1 MNYRETIYVYA
12 DWNRINGPILMG
24 ILYAEN
30 IRGSQIFSFEYDK
43 DWLTTQSSQLL
54 DPDLQFFPGPQYL
67 NDEQKNNFSVFLDS
81 SPDRWGRLLMQR
93 REAAL
98 ARQEKRK
105 QKHLFESDY
114 LLGLYDGHRMGALRF
129 KTDLNGPFLD
139 DNEKFASPPWA
150 KIRTLE
156 QISLKLEEENV
167 VDDPE
172 YTKWLNMLVAPGSSL
187 GGARPKASI
196 IDENKQ
202 LWIAKFPS
210 KHDSSNVGA
219 WEKIANEMAKEAG
232 INMAT
237 SLTNIYSGH
246 HHTYLTKRFDRTPGG
261 ERLHFASALTLLN
274 RVDGDNYATGAGYLE
289 LVEFIQSN
297 GARVNK
303 DLEELWR
310 RIVFSICVS
319 NVDDHLRNHGFILT
333 DKGWILSPAYD
344 INPVATGTGLSLNIS
359 ENDNSLDL
367 DLVLEV
373 IEYFRIRKQRAIEI
387 IKGIQQSVK
396 NWSILARDFN
406 ISRQEQ
412 ELMAN
417 AFRQSEK
424 IV

>member
-1 MNYRETIYVYA
+1 MNNRDTIYVYA
-12 DWNRINGPILMG
+12 DWHGLNGPLLMG
-24 ILYAEN
+24 LLYAEN
-30 IRGSQIFSFEYDK
+30 IRGSQVFSFEYDNE
-43 DWLTTQSSQLL
+43 WLTTQSSQLL
-54 DPDLQFFPGPQYL
+54 DPDLQFFSGPQYL
-67 NDEQKNNFSVFLDS
+67 NDEHKNNFSIFLDS
-81 SPDRWGRLLMQR
+81 SPDRWGRLLMHR

-98 ARQEKRK
+98 ARLENRN

-150 KIRTLE
+150 KIRALE

-210 KHDSSNVGA
+210 KHDSSNMGA
-219 WEKIANEMAKEAG
+219 WEKVTNEMAKETG
-232 INMAT
+232 INIAN
-237 SLTNIYSGH
+237 SIANIYSGH
-246 HHTYLTKRFDRTPGG
+246 HHTYLTKRFDRTASG
-261 ERLHFASALTLLN
+261 ERLHFSSAMTLLN
-274 RVDGDNYATGAGYLE
+274 HVDGDNYATGASYLE

-333 DKGWILSPAYD
+333 EKGWILSPAYD
-344 INPVATGTGLSLNIS
+344 INPVSTGTGLSLNIS

-367 DLVLEV
+367 DLALEV
-373 IEYFRIRKQRAIEI
+373 IEYFRINQNKAIEI
-387 IKGIQQSVK
+387 IQDIQQSVK
-396 NWSILARDFN
+396 NWRRLAKNYN
-406 ISRQEQ
+406 IPRQEQ

-424 IV
+424 II